1 MLEILFVGIP
11 CRCNLECLGSLG
23 SKNQG
28 AWTEGEKIG
37 PCDESNALGASLVP
51 LLGDRGLDSTATEI
65 DRKRIL
71 LAATSDLTFP
81 IIVTKVHF

>member
-11 CRCNLECLGSLG
+11 CRCTLECLGSSG
-23 SKNQG
+23 SKNRG

-37 PCDESNALGASLVP
+37 PGDESNALGASLVP
-51 LLGDRGLDSTATEI
+51 LLEDRGLDSTAMEI

-71 LAATSDLTFP
+71 LATTSA
-81 IIVTKVHF
+81 